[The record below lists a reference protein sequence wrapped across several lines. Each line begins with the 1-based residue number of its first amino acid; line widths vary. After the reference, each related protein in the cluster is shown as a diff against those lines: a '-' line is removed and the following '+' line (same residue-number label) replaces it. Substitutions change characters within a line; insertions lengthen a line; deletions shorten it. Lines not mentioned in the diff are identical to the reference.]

1 MQHPLFSHALL
12 GYEPI
17 IDQRRNV
24 LAMRLRIDPRESGSN
39 LATVY
44 RELAALWSDADSS
57 ILVESAAS
65 LDEALLAVEPLE
77 RVWIEVPVAFAESE
91 AGRTL
96 LPQLRERGFPMVL
109 GGRPLQPLP
118 AEVLAGFR
126 LAIVDVADDRRLATS
141 AGSEAPAGQA
151 DSRRALP
158 YVQAGVRT
166 IETMETCFMLG
177 AQAVI
182 GWPMS
187 DAPSAARGDKPNP
200 DALTVIELMA
210 MIDRGEDP
218 AAMEALIRR
227 DATLAYRLMRYVNS
241 PGFGLSVEVQSF
253 RHAVMMLGYKRLK
266 RWLALLLVT
275 ANKDANMRPVMVAS
289 FRRGLVLEHLVG
301 AGQDETLRD
310 EVFMLGVF
318 SLLDKLMKQP
328 FSELF
333 ETLNVPERVRET
345 LVEERGA
352 YSPYLRVLET
362 VEGGPDQRLTGRL
375 DDCVT
380 SLEHCNRAVLR
391 ALTAPDL
398 VAA

>member
-1 MQHPLFSHALL
+1 MQHPLFSHALI

-24 LAMRLRIDPRESGSN
+24 LAMRLRIDPRETGSN
-39 LATVY
+39 LATIY

-57 ILVESAAS
+57 ILVESAAP
-65 LDEALLAVEPLE
+65 LDEALLAVDPLE

-91 AGRTL
+91 AGRAL
-96 LPQLRERGFPMVL
+96 LPRLRQRGFPMVL

-141 AGSEAPAGQA
+141 AGPEPSRA
-151 DSRRALP
+151 DPRRALP

-166 IETMETCFMLG
+166 IETMETCFRLG

-182 GWPMS
+182 GWPMG
-187 DAPSAARGDKPNP
+187 DAPGVAHGGKPNP

-218 AAMEALIRR
+218 ATMEALIRR

-328 FSELF
+328 FAELF

-345 LVEERGA
+345 LVENRGA

-362 VEGGPDQRLTGRL
+362 VERGPDHRLTGQL
-375 DDCVT
+375 DDCVA

>member
-1 MQHPLFSHALL
+1 MEHPLFSRALI

-24 LAMRLRIDPRESGSN
+24 LAMRLRIDPRDSESN

-44 RELAALWSDADSS
+44 RELSALWAGADSS
-57 ILVESAAS
+57 ILLETAAP
-65 LDEALLAVEPLE
+65 LDEELLSLEPLE

-96 LPQLRERGFPMVL
+96 LPLLRQRGFSMVL
-109 GGRPLQPLP
+109 GGRPRQPLLP
-118 AEVLAGFR
+118 EVLAGFR
-126 LAIVDVADDRRLATS
+126 LSIVDVADDRRLS
-141 AGSEAPAGQA
+141 PASGVDAQA
-151 DSRRALP
+151 RPADPRRALP

-166 IETMETCFMLG
+166 VATMENCFKLG

-182 GWPMS
+182 GWPLN
-187 DAPSAARGDKPNP
+187 DAPGAARRDKPNP
-200 DALTVIELMA
+200 DALTVIELIA

-218 AAMEALIRR
+218 AAMETLIRR

-241 PGFGLSVEVQSF
+241 PGFGLSVEVHSF

-275 ANKDANMRPVMVAS
+275 ANKDANLRPVMVAS

-301 AGQDETLRD
+301 AGQDDSLRD

-318 SLLDKLMKQP
+318 SLLDRLLKQP
-328 FSELF
+328 FAELF

-345 LVEERGA
+345 LVHDDGA
-352 YSPYLRVLET
+352 YSPYLKVLES
-362 VEGGPDQRLTGRL
+362 VELGPDPSLPGLL

-380 SLEHCNRAVLR
+380 SLEHCNRAVMR